1 MTGDNNGK
9 HTPDNDSIA
18 ENLTLINE
26 DNPAG
31 VTENEAASQEY
42 RPVVTPEMVNIFIN
56 EAMELFEE
64 AETAL
69 LELEKSPEDREYIEQ
84 VFRVFHSFKGNAG
97 FLGYR
102 DYEKLSHKAESIFED
117 IRKGRSL
124 VNEETVSVLLSVI
137 DVMRDGTRNLK
148 PGETADLPGKDILI
162 DLLDNLEIFSQL
174 LPEMTEQ
181 PPVDTPAGVTVT
193 CTVKEEEDF
202 FYQNG
207 QCRDNH
213 GEETPCP
220 PPLEKPEGK
229 ERCKDPE
236 HDAGSPENNKK
247 QSTIQRAIRVDVEK
261 LDSLLDLVGELVIAE
276 AMVSHNPDIQGL
288 QLDRLDKS
296 LLQLT
301 KITREIQD
309 MAMSM
314 RMIPLAGTF
323 QKMTRL
329 VRDLSLKV
337 NKRIKLVISGEET
350 EVDKTII
357 EQISDPL
364 VHLIRNAADHGIE
377 APEERMAAGKP
388 ETGHITLEA
397 RHSAGEV
404 LIIVKDDGRGLNRQ
418 KILKKAG
425 KLGLLQDEAKDL
437 KDEEVWN
444 LIFEPGFSTAD
455 NVSSISGRGVGMDV
469 VKSQIG
475 KLRGRVDI
483 RSTPGQGTIFSIRIP
498 LTMAIIEGMVVRVGK
513 AGYTIPIISIKESL
527 QPRPE
532 QITVTPGGLELITI
546 RGEILPVIR
555 LHELYKI
562 KPTYKNLTE
571 GIVIVVESDAKK
583 CCLFVDELAGH
594 QQIVIKAL
602 SGYFGKV
609 RGISGFAIL
618 GEGEVSMILDITS
631 LVNSAES
638 LLENSTAKHAV

>member
-1 MTGDNNGK
+1 MMGVKSGK
-9 HTPDNDSIA
+9 HAPDNDSIV
-18 ENLTLINE
+18 ENLSLTNE
-26 DNPAG
+26 DNPAA
-31 VTENEAASQEY
+31 VMEDAAVPQEY
-42 RPVVTPEMVNIFIN
+42 RPLVTPEMVNIFIN

-97 FLGYR
+97 FLGYS
-102 DYEKLSHKAESIFED
+102 DYEKLSHRAESIFED

-124 VNEETVSVLLSVI
+124 VNEETISVLLSVI
-137 DVMRDGTRNLK
+137 DVMRDGIRSLK
-148 PGETADLPGKDILI
+148 PGEAADLPGKDILI
-162 DLLDNLEIFSQL
+162 DLLDNLEIFSQIS
-174 LPEMTEQ
+174 PEIRTEQ
-181 PPVDTPAGVTVT
+181 PCGENPAGDTVIFE
-193 CTVKEEEDF
+193 VNEEDKLF
-202 FYQNG
+202 FDRDR
-207 QCRDNH
+207 QCQGNREEKAPCH
-213 GEETPCP
+213 PSCEESGEKEICRNQDYTVCCP
-220 PPLEKPEGK
+220 ESDKK
-229 ERCKDPE
+229 
-236 HDAGSPENNKK
+236 HSPI
-247 QSTIQRAIRVDVEK
+247 IQRAIRVDVEK

-288 QLDRLDKS
+288 QLDRLEKS
-296 LLQLT
+296 MLQLS

-329 VRDLSLKV
+329 VRDLSLKI
-337 NKRIKLVISGEET
+337 NKRIRLVISGEET

-377 APEERMAAGKP
+377 TPEERSAAGKP

-404 LIIVKDDGRGLNRQ
+404 LIIVRDDGRGLNRQ
-418 KILKKAG
+418 KILNKAG
-425 KLGLLQDEAKDL
+425 ELGLLQDTTREL

-455 NVSSISGRGVGMDV
+455 KVSSISGRGVGMDV
-469 VKSQIG
+469 VKSQIE
-475 KLRGRVDI
+475 KLRGRIDI
-483 RSTPGQGTIFSIRIP
+483 RSTPGQGTLFSIRIP

-513 AGYTIPIISIKESL
+513 ARYTIPIISIKESL
-527 QPRPE
+527 QPRPG
-532 QITVTPGGLELITI
+532 QITVTPGGLELISI
-546 RGEILPVIR
+546 RGEILPLIR
-555 LHELYKI
+555 IHELYKI
-562 KPTYKNLTE
+562 EPTYKDLTE
-571 GIVIVVESDAKK
+571 GIAIVVESDARK
-583 CCLFVDELAGH
+583 CCLFVDELAGQ

-602 SGYFGKV
+602 SGYFSKV

-631 LVNSAES
+631 LVNSVES
-638 LLENSTAKHAV
+638 LLENSSV